1 MNKLIKVLALST
13 TAAMMA
19 LSFAGCGGKSTTSSS
34 AASSSSSAAAA
45 TTTKAAVDLKLI
57 TAGKLVM
64 GTNAEFPPFEY
75 MEGGSVVGIDA
86 SIMQEVAKRLGLT
99 LEIQNLKFDSLSSA
113 LTGKTI
119 DCIAA
124 GFTIRPDRQET
135 LDFTDSYYT
144 AKQTIIINTNSSVK
158 TKDDLKG
165 KKIGAQSGTTG
176 FDDAGNVTDKDKVIG
191 YDSGALAV
199 QALLSSQVDAVVI
212 DDTPA
217 NEYKSQQGDKINLI
231 ENQFDPE
238 DYGIAVN
245 KGNTDLKNAINNAL
259 KDMKSDGSLQK
270 IIDQFKTK
278 F

>member
-1 MNKLIKVLALST
+1 MNKLMKTLAIGT
-13 TAAMMA
+13 AAAMMA
-19 LSFAGCGGKSTTSSS
+19 MNFAGCGGKTTTSTSSS
-34 AASSSSSAAAA
+34 ASSTA
-45 TTTKAAVDLKLI
+45 TTAKAADVSTI
-57 TAGKLVM
+57 TSGKLVM

-99 LEIQNLKFDSLSSA
+99 LEIQNMKFDSLPSA
-113 LTGKTI
+113 LNGKTI

-124 GFTIRPDRQET
+124 GFTINPDRQESM
-135 LDFTDSYYT
+135 DFTDSYYT
-144 AKQTIIINTNSSVK
+144 AKQTIIVNSSSSVK
-158 TKDDLKG
+158 TKDDLAG
-165 KKIGAQSGTTG
+165 KKVGVQTGTTG
-176 FDDAGNVTDKDKVIG
+176 ESDADDVVGKDKVSG

-199 QALLSSQVDAVVI
+199 QALLSGQVDAVII

-217 NEYKSQQGDKINLI
+217 SEYKNQQGDKISLI

-238 DYGIAVN
+238 DYGIAVC
-245 KGNTDLKNAINNAL
+245 KGNTSLQKAINGAL
-259 KDMKSDGSLQK
+259 ADMKSDGTLQQ